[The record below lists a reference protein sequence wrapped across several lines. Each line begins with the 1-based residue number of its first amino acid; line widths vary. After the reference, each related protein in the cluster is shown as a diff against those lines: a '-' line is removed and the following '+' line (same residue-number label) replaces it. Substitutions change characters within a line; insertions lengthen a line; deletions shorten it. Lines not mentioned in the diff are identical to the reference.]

1 VGEPGSAC
9 VTVLLSSGTVSES
22 GFLVS
27 PRRFFWSESV
37 LLQFFNDLQRGNV
50 TEATIVLIG
59 YGLAIIIG
67 ISLHEFAHA
76 LVAYRLGDLTPVRD
90 GRLTINPLAHFDI
103 FGTVLILLVGFGYG
117 KPVMVNP
124 YNFRMDRRW
133 GMALVAIAG
142 PITNILIAIVF
153 GLALRVLFGVWDSSP
168 SEAVFYVINIF
179 AIIVS
184 LNLTLAVFNMI
195 PFPPLDGSKV
205 LLALLPG
212 DLAYRVERF
221 YLQTQQFGLI
231 IVMLL
236 FWFGGRFIGPIIQ
249 GPTNAMFNL
258 IVGPFPF

>member
-1 VGEPGSAC
+1 M
-9 VTVLLSSGTVSES
+9 
-22 GFLVS
+22 
-27 PRRFFWSESV
+27 
-37 LLQFFNDLQRGNV
+37 LLQFINDLQQGNT
-50 TEATIVLIG
+50 TEAFLVLIG
-59 YGLAIIIG
+59 VGLAIVIG

-76 LVAYRLGDLTPVRD
+76 FVAYRLGDLTPLRD
-90 GRLTINPLAHFDI
+90 GRLTLNPASHFDV

-124 YNFRMDRRW
+124 YNFRMDRRM

-142 PITNILIAIVF
+142 PITNIIIAVVF
-153 GLALRVLFGVWDSSP
+153 GIAMRILFAVGESSP
-168 SEAVFYVINIF
+168 SQILAYVVYVF
-179 AIIVS
+179 AIIVN

-231 IVMLL
+231 VVMLL
-236 FWFGGRFIGPIIQ
+236 FWFGGAYITPIIR
-249 GPTNAMFNL
+249 GPSEAMYSL
-258 IVGPFPF
+258 IVGQAPFWLFQYLP